1 MLREPLDRDKSAMGR
16 LPRQRRL
23 RIRSARHCGR
33 CTDVEQ
39 FRTQLGPGLR

>member
-1 MLREPLDRDKSAMGR
+1 MLREPLDRDKSALER
-16 LPRQRRL
+16 LLRQRRW

-33 CTDVEQ
+33 CSDVER